1 MWNLFDIAV
10 FAAGFAA
17 CWFGKDTLV
26 KWYQGASTFAAN
38 LEAKAAKIKAAL

>member
-17 CWFGKDTLV
+17 CWFGKDPIV
-26 KWYQGASTFAAN
+26 KTVVGAEAFVKV
-38 LEAKAAKIKAAL
+38 LEAKIAAVKAAV